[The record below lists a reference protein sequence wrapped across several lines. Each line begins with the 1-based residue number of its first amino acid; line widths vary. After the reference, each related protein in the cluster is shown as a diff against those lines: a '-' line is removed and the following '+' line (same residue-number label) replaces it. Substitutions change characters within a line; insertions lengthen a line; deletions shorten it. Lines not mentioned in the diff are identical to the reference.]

1 MCFWL
6 GKKEQYL
13 VERAQ
18 NHFSCFS
25 CKNCSKRSSNAFL
38 FPCAF
43 LQPRQH
49 PFILP
54 PMHVQCGEHYTE
66 THNSQGT

>member
-1 MCFWL
+1 MSGWVRKSSIQWKGHRTIFPFSVAKIVENEVL
-6 GKKEQYL
+6 MLFYFL
-13 VERAQ
+13 VL
-18 NHFSCFS
+18 
-25 CKNCSKRSSNAFL
+25 L
-38 FPCAF
+38 F
-43 LQPRQH
+43 QPRQH